1 MIDVAALV
9 VQHHVFHLHNDG
21 AVAVVRRVLQ
31 GLVRFLIVVEFHDV
45 QKTVPQVPR
54 QCRQRTARVSSQRNR
69 ENRETSYHSW
79 DLLAFRLLRLMGSQR
94 QRTTVGTRREFGEFR
109 DSVVGDVW

>member
-54 QCRQRTARVSSQRNR
+54 QCRQRTARVSSQRTER
-69 ENRETSYHSW
+69 TERDFVSLVGFTCVSSATSYGI
-79 DLLAFRLLRLMGSQR
+79 AK
-94 QRTTVGTRREFGEFR
+94 QRTTGWNT
-109 DSVVGDVW
+109 DSVRSAETVRGDVW